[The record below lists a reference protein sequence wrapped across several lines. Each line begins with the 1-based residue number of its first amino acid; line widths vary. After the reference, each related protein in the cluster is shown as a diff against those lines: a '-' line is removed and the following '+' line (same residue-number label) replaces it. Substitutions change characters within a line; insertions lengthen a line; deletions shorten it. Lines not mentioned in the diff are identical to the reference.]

1 MPNPFDRSKMRDR
14 MTKVR
19 GHEKGR
25 ESRRVSGRV
34 SGRELN
40 EVNLSIE

>member
-14 MTKVR
+14 MKKVR
-19 GHEKGR
+19 GHEKG
-25 ESRRVSGRV
+25 RVSGRV